1 MSNMKNTKI
10 ISICNWKGGV
20 GKTTTAINLSYSLTN
35 EEFQKRVLLIDNDPQ
50 ANATSGIGYKVKN
63 IENSIYGILK
73 YDKPLLEGIMPT
85 GYKNFD
91 LIPSVGEL
99 TDLEVELSTRMQRE
113 ILLQKAMAK
122 SIEELKTYDYI
133 IIDNN
138 PGIGLLTVNSL
149 AASDYAILPIEPS
162 AFSFDGLARLLNIIE
177 MVQNINNNLKIM
189 GILLTRVDKR
199 TNLEDFFRKN
209 LELFSN
215 NIFFTTIYQNVDV
228 SKSQM
233 ANMPIEKYNPQAKS
247 AKEYIELANEVI
259 ERTNKN
265 IIDLKKIATTTTT
278 TNNKEGGKIADE
290 S

>member
-278 TNNKEGGKIADE
+278 NNKEGGKIADE

>member
-149 AASDYAILPIEPS
+149 AASGYAILPIEPS

-265 IIDLKKIATTTTT
+265 IIDLKKIATTTTA
-278 TNNKEGGKIADE
+278 NNKEGGKIADE